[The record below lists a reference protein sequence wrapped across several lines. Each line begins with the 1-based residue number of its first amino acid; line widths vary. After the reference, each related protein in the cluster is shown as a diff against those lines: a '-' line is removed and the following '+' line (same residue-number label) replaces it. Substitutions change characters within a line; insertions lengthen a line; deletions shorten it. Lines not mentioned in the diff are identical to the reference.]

1 MKSDKY
7 LQYMKNVGG
16 RISVGAFNDDWEPIG
31 GTLLDSLLSNGDVI
45 IEDLYVVLVEKI
57 DD

>member
-1 MKSDKY
+1 
-7 LQYMKNVGG
+7 MKNVGG